1 MPESPLASDEI
12 NKMADVIF
20 AGRSIPEWSNLSD
33 ADKAAINA
41 EVERLEEKGDKLLE
55 FPAPN
60 DVPDPTPDDVPATP
74 KL

>member
-12 NKMADVIF
+12 NKMADVLF

-41 EVERLEEKGDKLLE
+41 EVERLEEKDNELPGS
-55 FPAPN
+55 PALD
-60 DVPDPTPDDVPATP
+60 DVPDPTPDDVPVPP
-74 KL
+74 KF